1 MCGIA
6 GFLCPPGAM
15 GENAL
20 RDLAQGAAAQLAR
33 RGPDDEGLLVEPES
47 GIALVFRRL
56 AIIDLSQA
64 GHQPMASACGR
75 YVMVY
80 NGEIYNYRDLRADL
94 EAAGERFRGH
104 SDSEVLLA
112 GFARWGLVP
121 TLERANGMF
130 ALALWDR
137 ERRRLHLARDRMGQ
151 KPLYYGRIGRSLVF
165 ASELKAL
172 HHHPDFDGGLDRG
185 ALALY
190 LRHGYVPAPHCI
202 HPGLRKLPPGHW
214 LELSAESDV
223 ESLAPQAYWSVQQ
236 AAQAGQARPFRGDT
250 AAALESLDELLR
262 DAVRLCLVSDVPLGA
277 FLSGGIDSSMVV
289 ALMQAQSE
297 RPVRTFSIGF
307 EEAGFNEAG
316 YAAEVA
322 AHLGTEHSALTVTP
336 DEAQAVIPDLPRIY
350 DEPFAD
356 VSQIPTFLVSRLARE
371 RVTVSL
377 SGDGGDELFG
387 GYTRY
392 LVARSLNRWQGRLP
406 APLRRLAA
414 GAITALPVEA
424 WDGLCRTAGRLLP
437 ERRRVGQAGHK
448 LHKLARVLAAEGPA
462 DLYQRLVSLWQ
473 EPGLLL
479 PGVAEPATLATR
491 PEDWPRLGAYS
502 EQLFLLD
509 SLSYLPDDI
518 LVKLDRAS
526 MAVSLEGRVPYLD
539 HRVVEFSWSLPLDF
553 KLRGGQGKW
562 LLRRLLARYLPERLF
577 ERPKMGF
584 GVPIGAWLR
593 GDLRDWAEALLD
605 ERELAEAG
613 LLDAKAVRRA
623 WQQHLAGRH
632 NWQYQLWAVL
642 MFEAWRRDLAAAGSP

>member
-6 GFLCPPGAM
+6 GFLSAPGAY

-33 RGPDDEGLLVEPES
+33 RGPDDEGIWLEPTA

-56 AIIDLSQA
+56 AIIDLSQE
-64 GHQPMASACGR
+64 GHQPMTSACGR
-75 YVMVY
+75 YHMVY
-80 NGEIYNYRDLRADL
+80 NGEVYNYLDLRADL

-112 GFARWGLVP
+112 GFARWGFVP
-121 TLERANGMF
+121 TLQRANGMF
-130 ALALWDR
+130 AVALWDSVT
-137 ERRRLHLARDRMGQ
+137 RRLSLARDRMGQ
-151 KPLYYGRIGRSLVF
+151 KPLYYGRLGNSLVF

-172 HHHPDFDGGLDRG
+172 RHHPDFDGGLDRG
-185 ALALY
+185 ALALF

-202 HPGLRKLPPGHW
+202 HPGLRKLPPGHSVT
-214 LELSAESDV
+214 LSADSDTGSV
-223 ESLAPQAYWSVQQ
+223 APEPYWSVVE
-236 AAQAGQARPFRGDT
+236 AAQAGQAAPLALGDED
-250 AAALESLDELLR
+250 ALDQLDHLLR

-277 FLSGGIDSSMVV
+277 FLSGGIDSSTVV
-289 ALMQAQSE
+289 ALMQAQSD

-307 EEAGFNEAG
+307 EEAGFNEAD
-316 YAAEVA
+316 YAAQVA
-322 AHLGTEHSALTVTP
+322 AHLGTDHSALTVTP
-336 DEAQAVIPDLPRIY
+336 REAQAVIPELPRIY

-356 VSQIPTFLVSRLARE
+356 VSQIPTYLVSRLARE

-387 GYTRY
+387 GYSRY
-392 LVARSLNRWQGRLP
+392 LLARGLRRGQRWLP

-414 GAITALPVEA
+414 GAIELLPVEA
-424 WDGLCRTAGRLLP
+424 WDALCATAGRLLP
-437 ERRRVGQAGHK
+437 ERHRHGQVGHK
-448 LHKLARVLAAEGPA
+448 LHKLARVLAAEGSA

-473 EPGLLL
+473 EPAALL
-479 PGVAEPATLATR
+479 PGVTEPATLAAR
-491 PEDWPRLGAYS
+491 PQDWPPLDSYT
-502 EQLFLLD
+502 EQLCLLD
-509 SLSYLPDDI
+509 SLGYLPDDI

-539 HRVVEFSWSLPLDF
+539 HRVVEFSWRLPLDL
-553 KLRGGQGKW
+553 KLREGRGKW
-562 LLRRLLARYLPERLF
+562 LLRRLLARYVPEQLF

-593 GDLRDWAEALLD
+593 GDLRDWAESLLD
-605 ERELAEAG
+605 EGKLAQAG
-613 LLDAKAVRRA
+613 LLDARAVRQA
-623 WQQHLAGRH
+623 WQQHLEGRH

-642 MFEAWRRDLAAAGSP
+642 MFEAWRRDLAAA